1 MERYRYRE
9 ELEFIH
15 HQIALLP
22 KTVQDIIK
30 GTHFITS
37 YDPYFL
43 GIPDEGDGD
52 GRDASEDCFAT
63 IYDGIPTI
71 ILTSKYVFDRLTL
84 LHELGH
90 IALENL
96 RLNSPA
102 TMIALNDYAAI
113 NYHECYATGFQSF
126 LTVGEVNRF
135 GFHNWEEL
143 LQRDEKSFFYF
154 VNLFRK
160 TPHLI

>member
-15 HQIALLP
+15 YHISLLP
-22 KTVQDIIK
+22 KTVQNIIE

-37 YDPYFL
+37 YDLLFL

-52 GRDASEDCFAT
+52 GREPEEDCFAT
-63 IYDGIPTI
+63 IYDRTPTI
-71 ILTSKYVFDRLTL
+71 ILTRKYVFDIFTL

-96 RLNSPA
+96 GLNSPFS
-102 TMIALNDYAAI
+102 IVALNDYAAR

-126 LTVGEVNRF
+126 LTVERSTRF

-143 LQRDEKSFFYF
+143 LQRDEKTFFYF
-154 VNLFRK
+154 VNLFGV